1 MNNKEYPS
9 LEDFSITKSGALHK
23 LLVMVKLGGTSSK
36 EITLRILFIIAIT
49 WLPLLV
55 LAALQG
61 QLFNQN
67 IDIPFW
73 KDFACHARFL
83 IVIPILIFAEISVDY
98 HLRELT
104 AQFFKSGI
112 IDKSS
117 WSNFEAIRKKI
128 RSLANTYWSDI
139 ILVLFIVINLVL
151 RLHKLEADRVSFWI
165 FLPGAEAG
173 TLSWSGIYFG
183 FVSMPFMQFIL
194 FRWVWRW
201 IIWIIYFSRLSKLP
215 LKLNSAH
222 PDLAGGIGFLG
233 FPPGP
238 FTHILFALS
247 IIIATTIAENIFFNN
262 ETLPTYYP
270 VIVGFTIISIL
281 VNLAPLL
288 VFTKPLRIQRRK
300 GLFAYTELIHEHHM
314 QFDAK
319 WFNKPHEDELTGI
332 PDASSMADFNSSFDV
347 VKRMRLFPFDL
358 KIMMSSI
365 LFAIVPMLPL
375 FAFEYNIADL
385 VIKVLKMLA

>member
-1 MNNKEYPS
+1 MSSKVYPS
-9 LEDFSITKSGALHK
+9 LEDFTITKSGILHK
-23 LLVMVKLGGTSSK
+23 LMVKLKLGGTSKK
-36 EITLRILFIIAIT
+36 EIGARILFIIAIT

-61 QLFNQN
+61 LVINDN

-83 IVIPILIFAEISVDY
+83 IVIPILIFAEISVDF

-112 IDKSS
+112 LDESDYS
-117 WSNFEAIRKKI
+117 AFEAIRKKVE
-128 RSLANTYWSDI
+128 RLANTYWSDI
-139 ILVLFIVINLVL
+139 IILLFIVINLVL
-151 RLHKLEADRVSFWI
+151 RLNKLESDMVSFWF
-165 FLPGAEAG
+165 FLPGKAVA
-173 TLSWSGIYFG
+173 TLSWSGYWFAL
-183 FVSMPFMQFIL
+183 VSMPVMQFIM
-194 FRWVWRW
+194 FRWMWRW
-201 IIWIIYFSRLSKLP
+201 IIWIIYFSKLSKLP
-215 LKLNSAH
+215 LKLKSAH

-238 FTHILFALS
+238 FTQVLFALA
-247 IIIATTIAENIFFNN
+247 ILFATTIAENIFFLRG
-262 ETLPTYYP
+262 TLPTFYP
-270 VIVGFTIISIL
+270 VMVGFAVISVL

-288 VFTKPLRIQRRK
+288 VFTKPLQMQRRK
-300 GLFAYTELIHEHHM
+300 GVFDYTTLIHEHHM

-319 WFNKPHEDELTGI
+319 WFKNPHEEELTGM
-332 PDASSMADFNSSFDV
+332 PDASSMADLNSSFDIV
-347 VKRMRLFPFDL
+347 RRMRLFPFDI

-375 FAFEYNIADL
+375 FAFEYNL
-385 VIKVLKMLA
+385 VELLGKILKMLA